1 MAVTTTLTASD
12 IQTAITAVGTYA
24 STCQTIFNTM
34 DKALSELVNQ
44 EKNFLG
50 DASKGY
56 DTLYRSMRPVLSD
69 QLYGGEGSV
78 TNLLQSLLKAVQDAL
93 MGQVD
98 PELGSMNANAGV
110 GND

>member
-12 IQTAITAVGTYA
+12 IQAAIAAVGTYA
-24 STCQTIFNTM
+24 STCQSIFSTM
-34 DKALSELVNQ
+34 NGALSGLVNQ
-44 EKNFLG
+44 DGNFLG

-56 DTLYRSMRPVLSD
+56 DTLYQSMRPVLSE

-78 TNLLQSLLKAVQDAL
+78 TNLLESLLKAVQEAL

-110 GND
+110 GNN